1 MRKKLVILFIFVM
14 LFTTGCTKSFMDE
27 DSNKRYTSNILCQPE
42 TKEVEEIYN
51 NKENKLD
58 INLEKL
64 PQCEKFKPTSGG
76 YEGLW
81 TSLFVKP
88 LAYLIIKLG
97 MIVKYYGISIMILG
111 VLLRVIMIPLTNK
124 STSMSNNLNSAKPEL
139 DRLEKKYA
147 NKTDQ
152 ASMNAKAA
160 EMMAIYKKY
169 KINPLSGCIF
179 AFLQIPLFFAF
190 LEAIQ
195 RIPVIY
201 EEKLWIFQMG
211 TTPSEALKAG
221 QYWYLILVVLI
232 ILATYYSFKNMN
244 MSMTDDAQAKQM
256 KTMNTFMVVFIGFA
270 SFTLPAAIAFY
281 WIVSNGFTI
290 IQNLFKKKQLEPKKI
305 KEVKVVK
312 TKNKKK

>member
-1 MRKKLVILFIFVM
+1 MRKKIVILFIFIM

>member
-160 EMMAIYKKY
+160 EMMTIYKKY

>member
-1 MRKKLVILFIFVM
+1 MRKKIVILFIFIM

-160 EMMAIYKKY
+160 EMMTIYKKY